1 MSETTKVLLPDI
13 GDFADVEIIEILV
26 AVGDT
31 IEVEQSI
38 LTLESDKATMD
49 VPSSEAGEIS
59 EIGVSIGD
67 KISEGDYL
75 ITVRAAA
82 ATGNATQ
89 EQQPAAP
96 QQSAAE
102 DAPAPAAAP
111 SASAKPA
118 PAEQPPSDAARTQDI
133 DVLLPD
139 IGDFSNVEII
149 EIHIAAGD
157 TIEAE
162 ASMLTLESDKAT
174 MDVPAPENGTVTELL
189 VKVGDKVSKGDR
201 LAKMQTG
208 TSPAAESAIEQPPE
222 SAASATESALAPQS
236 AAQALSHSFDVPPP
250 PATLPPPVE
259 RSKTSLPHA
268 SPSVRRF
275 ARELGADLSQVRGTG
290 PKGRILRDDIAL
302 YVKKI
307 LREGPQ
313 PDARQSLGPPP
324 IPEVDF
330 SKFGSIET
338 VKLSKIKRI
347 TGERLHRSWLDIPHV
362 THHDEADIT
371 ELDLFRKA
379 VDNEQKAS
387 GNRVTILAFVCKAII
402 NALTQFPTFNASLSP
417 NGQDL
422 ILKRY
427 FNIGVAVDTPNG
439 LVVPVIRDMQKLGV
453 LDIARTLQEI
463 GRKARDG
470 ELAPADFQGGCF
482 TISSL
487 GGIGGRFFTPI
498 INPPEVA
505 ILGVSRNHQVPV
517 PADNGNLAWKTMLP
531 LSLSY
536 DHRVIDGAEAARFT
550 KFVCELLV
558 DSRRILL

>member
-26 AVGDT
+26 AVGET
-31 IEVEQSI
+31 IEFEQSI

-49 VPSSEAGEIS
+49 VPSSAAGEIS

-75 ITVRAAA
+75 LTVRAPA
-82 ATGNATQ
+82 
-89 EQQPAAP
+89 QPAAEP
-96 QQSAAE
+96 QAALE
-102 DAPAPAAAP
+102 DEPAPAAA
-111 SASAKPA
+111 S
-118 PAEQPPSDAARTQDI
+118 PAESEDAPPPSPDTENTRGF

-139 IGDFSNVEII
+139 IGDFSDVEII

-157 TIEAE
+157 AIEAE

-174 MDVPAPENGTVTELL
+174 MDVPAPDSGTVTELL

-201 LAKMQTG
+201 LAKMETG
-208 TSPAAESAIEQPPE
+208 AAAAAKSSIERVPESTAPAAESEPAAPP
-222 SAASATESALAPQS
+222 SPSPALG
-236 AAQALSHSFDVPPP
+236 HSFDVPPP

-302 YVKKI
+302 YVKKV
-307 LREGPQ
+307 LQEGAQ
-313 PDARQSLGPPP
+313 PDARPSFGPPP

-379 VDNEQKAS
+379 VDSEQKAT
-387 GNRVTILAFVCKAII
+387 GRRVTILAFVCKAII

-417 NGQDL
+417 DGQNL

-427 FNIGVAVDTPNG
+427 FNVGVAVDTPNG
-439 LVVPVIRDMQKLGV
+439 LVVPVIRDIQKLGV
-453 LDIARTLQEI
+453 LDIAKTLQEV

-470 ELAPADFQGGCF
+470 ELTPADFQGGCF

-517 PADNGNLAWKTMLP
+517 PADNGLAWKTMLP

-536 DHRVIDGAEAARFT
+536 DHRVIDGAEAARFA